1 MVNKMAV
8 NILRSPN
15 LNSEDSVKFAGKN
28 YTFQIDEK
36 NETDQRLILIYMY
49 QLPRFPAKGI
59 KVGMTICRI
68 GETFW
73 HAVASRIKD
82 QDHELA
88 LTESEKAR
96 GIGDEREV
104 LYWGVCLDANS
115 ESFKDY
121 RVHAEINSKYAGRVI
136 QEQEWF
142 IRILPEDLIDIFN
155 EIRKSGD
162 SRVIYTPRPE
172 QQKAL
177 DDLNTYFNEHQ
188 TGGRFLLNCKM
199 RFGKCY
205 TTYKFAEDNHINKI
219 LILTFIPAV
228 EKSWQ
233 DDLLHIKTVY
243 KYYTDDNLKRKDFSL
258 KDKKDPFVVFLSLQN
273 YLGKDGESKETKDK
287 IQKLTNVDWDLLILD
302 EYHFGAWNQRTQ
314 GTIIEEQ
321 EDLTK
326 DYQDSLKGI
335 KDSKDVVKKFGI
347 SPKKTIC
354 LSGTPFRALA
364 RGEFNDKTSS
374 TYSYFNEQER
384 KYPRADDGDW
394 TPEKAYEEFPDMRIF
409 GYDMKAL
416 FPGLANNVVSDD
428 KLLGRSYFS
437 LNKFFETKKDYDSE
451 YGHQFI
457 YEEEIKM
464 WLAIIKGE
472 TVQGKNFPYSNPR
485 LAVNNKNTIWLM
497 SSVNSCIAMTKLLK
511 EDSFFSR
518 YQIIN
523 LSDKGVGAG
532 TAALQ
537 YLRDGMTTAE
547 NTGKLGTIAITVNKL
562 TIGVTVREW
571 SSIFVLKD
579 LASPESYF
587 QAIFRIQTPYKKP
600 NGEIIKR
607 EGFVFDF
614 NIDRAASL
622 LLKYAEESSKE
633 FGYTKMKVAKL
644 IVKYLPI
651 FMNGDMEHP
660 IGEETF
666 YKLAE
671 FGDSRGKP
679 LSKKIRDTKNTTW
692 IQDEDTIAAMLNDP
706 EVSDIIKH
714 VFAHAKFSHSKD
726 REIPPTPEDGF
737 KDKVTLEGR
746 DLGYKLGMK
755 DSKLYLDLDDSD
767 VQTEYENN
775 ETKHIKENLPD
786 NLDEA
791 HKKYFVNGFKKG
803 YVNGVNAPIKKMQC
817 GKSDGLKFVDK
828 VREQFG
834 KDITFNDV
842 TKQKIVN
849 FIRAHLNNIDN
860 IPLEYRGK
868 IYKRWYVDSFEK
880 AAIKALKPIIK
891 AGKDDTSI
899 DDADN
904 VMQHILAR
912 LFEFLYISVYRE
924 TTFDEIFKN
933 ADPNIFLEAV
943 GITKKDFEVLN
954 KYHIFKEDILN
965 GFIREFFENESI
977 GSTLDLTN
985 EEIKKNYRNSFDW
998 FDYGIVEGQEV
1009 ESEIPVKGQ
1018 AFADYVRYQVNSA
1031 VEETE
1036 KKEKEPEIPAVEE
1049 PIVEEKVLRYYLAY
1063 GSNLNLAQ
1071 MSHRCP
1077 TAKKAGIAIIKDYR
1091 LMFKGSVSGNY
1102 LTIERAEGYFV
1113 PAGVFIVEEPDENA
1127 LDRYEGYPNFYY
1139 KKDFVVELKD
1149 DNDNKKTIEAF
1160 TYIMHEERAL
1170 GAPSDEYVQR
1180 VLEGYEEF
1188 GFDARL
1194 LEEAVE
1200 YSSPKFT
1207 KKQAEDQDAPL
1218 IDRIIKVLQDNP
1230 KGLKSGKIAEL
1241 LGVSKKE
1248 INKELYSNKSKFSVD
1263 IFFTWKIK

>member
-1 MVNKMAV
+1 MSVLV
-8 NILRSPN
+8 TRGPN
-15 LNSEDSVKFAGKN
+15 LNTEDTAKLNDKPVV
-28 YTFQIDEK
+28 FQLDDK
-36 NETDQRLILIYMY
+36 NETEQRLILLYMY
-49 QLPRFPAKGI
+49 VLPAFPMHGV
-59 KVGMTICRI
+59 KVGMTICKM

-73 HAVASRIKD
+73 HAVKSRIID
-82 QDHELA
+82 QEHELA
-88 LTESEKAR
+88 LTEQQWSK
-96 GIGDEREV
+96 GYGDTREV
-104 LYWGVCLDANS
+104 IHWGVCLDASS

-121 RVHAEINSKYAGRVI
+121 RVHSEIRSKHAGLVLN
-136 QEQEWF
+136 EQEWF
-142 IRILPEDLIDIFN
+142 VNVHPDDLIEIFN

-162 SRVIYTPRPE
+162 SRVIYVPRAE
-172 QQKAL
+172 QQKAI
-177 DDLNTYFNEHQ
+177 DDLNTYFKKHPV
-188 TGGRFLLNCKM
+188 GGRFLLNCKM
-199 RFGKCY
+199 RFGKCF
-205 TTYKFAEDNHINKI
+205 TTYKFAEENCLNKI

-243 KYYTDDNLKRKDFSL
+243 KYFTDDNLKRKDFNL
-258 KDKKDPFVVFLSLQN
+258 NDEKGPYVVFLSLQN
-273 YLGKDGESKETKDK
+273 YLGKDSESKDTKDK
-287 IQKLTNVDWDLLILD
+287 IQKLKDVDWDLLVLD

-314 GTIIEEQ
+314 GTIDKQ
-321 EDLTK
+321 EDLNE
-326 DYQDSLKGI
+326 DYQKSLKEI
-335 KDSKDVVKKFGI
+335 KDSKDVAKKFGI
-347 SPKKTIC
+347 TPKKTIC

-374 TYSYFNEQER
+374 TYSYFDEQKR
-384 KYPRADDGDW
+384 KYPKSEEGNFSEVD
-394 TPEKAYEEFPDMRIF
+394 PLYEEFPDMRIF

-416 FPGLANNVVSDD
+416 FPGLANSVVSDD

-437 LNKFFETKKDYDSE
+437 LNKFFETKKDYDPE
-451 YGHQFI
+451 YGYQFI
-457 YEEEIKM
+457 YEDEIKM

-472 TVQGKNFPYSNPR
+472 TVQGKNFPYSNPK
-485 LAVNNKNTIWLM
+485 LSVNNKNTIWLM
-497 SSVNSCIAMTKLLK
+497 PSVNSCIAMAKLLE
-511 EDSFFSR
+511 EDNFFSR

-523 LSDKGVGAG
+523 LSAKGVGAG

-587 QAIFRIQTPYKKP
+587 QAIFRIQTPFKKP

-633 FGYTKMKVAKL
+633 FGYTKMQVAKL

-660 IGEETF
+660 IGKETF

-726 REIPPTPEDGF
+726 RDIPPKPEAGF
-737 KDKVTLEGR
+737 KDKVTLEGK
-746 DLGYKLGMK
+746 DLGYKLGME
-755 DSKLYLDLDDSD
+755 DSKLYLDLDDND
-767 VQTEYENN
+767 VQTEYEAN
-775 ETKHIKENLPD
+775 EKKHIDENIPT
-786 NLDEA
+786 NLDETN
-791 HKKYFVNGFKKG
+791 KKYFINGFKNG

-817 GKSDGLKFVDK
+817 GKPDGLKFVDK

-834 KDITFNDV
+834 KDITFTDV

-849 FIRAHLNNIDN
+849 FIRAHLNNIEN
-860 IPLEYRGK
+860 IPAEYRGK
-868 IYKRWYVDSFEK
+868 IYKRWYADSFEK
-880 AAIKALKPIIK
+880 AVIKALRPIIK

-943 GITKKDFEVLN
+943 GITKKEFEVLN

-965 GFIREFFENESI
+965 EFIKEFFENESI

-985 EEIKKNYRNSFDW
+985 PEVLKNYRNSFDW
-998 FDYGIVEGQEV
+998 FDYGIVEGKEV
-1009 ESEIPVKGQ
+1009 ESEIPQKGQ
-1018 AFADYVRYQVNSA
+1018 ALVDYVKHKVNFA
-1031 VEETE
+1031 VDEME
-1036 KKEKEPEIPAVEE
+1036 KKEKAPKVPTIEE
-1049 PIVEEKVLRYYLAY
+1049 LVAEERPHRYYLAY
-1063 GSNLNLAQ
+1063 GSNLNLTQ
-1071 MSHRCP
+1071 MSRRCP
-1077 TAKKAGIAIIKDYR
+1077 TARKAGIAIIKDYR
-1091 LMFKGSVSGNY
+1091 LMFKGSASGNY
-1102 LTIERAEGYFV
+1102 LTIEKAQGYFV
-1113 PAGVFIVEEPDENA
+1113 PVGVFIVEESDENA

-1149 DNDNKKTIEAF
+1149 DGDNKTTINAF
-1160 TYIMHEERAL
+1160 AYIMHEERIL
-1170 GAPSDEYVQR
+1170 GAPSDEYIQR

-1200 YSSPKFT
+1200 YSSPKST
-1207 KKQAEDQDAPL
+1207 KKQVENQDAPL
-1218 IDRIIKVLQDNP
+1218 INRIIKVLRDNP
-1230 KGLKSGKIAEL
+1230 KGLKSGKIAQL

-1248 INKELYSNKSKFSVD
+1248 VNIELYANKSKFSMD

>member
-1 MVNKMAV
+1 MAV
-8 NILRSPN
+8 LVTRSSILN
-15 LNSEDSVKFAGKN
+15 TEDSVKFAGKD
-28 YTFQIDEK
+28 YTFQLDEK

-49 QLPRFPAKGI
+49 QLPRFPGKGI

-88 LTESEKAR
+88 LSESERAR

-162 SRVIYTPRPE
+162 SRVIYTPRAE
-172 QQKAL
+172 QQKAI
-177 DDLNTYFNEHQ
+177 DDLNRYFDEHPI
-188 TGGRFLLNCKM
+188 GGRFLLNCKM

-205 TTYKFAEDNHINKI
+205 TTYKFAEENHINKI

-233 DDLLHIKTVY
+233 DDLLHIKTIY
-243 KYYTDDNLKRKDFSL
+243 KYYTDDNLKRKDFNL

-273 YLGKDGESKETKDK
+273 YLGKDSESNEIKEK
-287 IQKLTNVDWDLLILD
+287 IQKLTDIDWDLLVLD

-314 GTIIEEQ
+314 GTIEQQ
-321 EDLTK
+321 EDLDK
-326 DYQDSLKGI
+326 DYQKNVKEI

-347 SPKKTIC
+347 TPKKTIC

-374 TYSYFNEQER
+374 TYSYFDEQKR
-384 KYPRADDGDW
+384 KYPNSENGDFSVVD
-394 TPEKAYEEFPDMRIF
+394 PNYAMFPDMKIF
-409 GYDMKAL
+409 GYNMKTL
-416 FPGLANNVVSDD
+416 FPGLSNSVVSDD
-428 KLLGRSYFS
+428 KLLGKSYFS
-437 LNKFFETKKDYDSE
+437 LNKFFETKKDYDPN
-451 YGHQFI
+451 YGYQFI

-472 TVQGKNFPYSNPR
+472 TVQGKNFPYSNPK
-485 LAVNNKNTIWLM
+485 LSSNNKNTIWLM
-497 SSVNSCIAMTKLLK
+497 PSVNSCIAMARLLK
-511 EDSFFSR
+511 DDEFFNR

-523 LSDKGVGAG
+523 LSDRGVGAG
-532 TAALQ
+532 MDALQ
-537 YLRDGMTTAE
+537 FLNDGMQAGE
-547 NTGKLGTIAITVNKL
+547 NTGKLGSIAITVNKL
-562 TIGVTVREW
+562 TIGVTVKKW
-571 SSIFVLKD
+571 SSVFVLKD

-587 QAIFRIQTPYKKP
+587 QSIFRIQTPLTKGDEILKK
-600 NGEIIKR
+600 
-607 EGFVFDF
+607 EGYVYDF

-622 LLKYAEESSKE
+622 LLKYADESSKE
-633 FGYTKMKVAKL
+633 HGYTKMQVAKL

-651 FMNGDMEHP
+651 FMNGDMERP

-714 VFAHAKFSHSKD
+714 VFAHAKFQKSKD
-726 REIPPTPEDGF
+726 RNVPLPPEDGF
-737 KDKVTLEGR
+737 KDKVTLGGR
-746 DLGYKLGMK
+746 DLGYKLGME
-755 DSKLYLDLDDSD
+755 DSKLYLDLDDND
-767 VQTEYENN
+767 VQDVYEAN
-775 ETKHIKENLPD
+775 EKKHIEENMPID
-786 NLDEA
+786 LDEV
-791 HKKYFVNGFKKG
+791 HTKYFINGFKKG
-803 YVNGVNAPIKKMQC
+803 YVTGVNAPIKKMQC
-817 GKSDGLKFVDK
+817 GKSDGLKFVDI

-834 KDITFNDV
+834 SDITFTDA
-842 TKQKIVN
+842 TKQKITD
-849 FIRAHLNNIDN
+849 FIRAHLNNIEN
-860 IPLEYRGK
+860 IPVEYRGK
-868 IYKRWYVDSFEK
+868 IYKRWYIDSFEK
-880 AAIKALKPIIK
+880 AVIKALRPIVK
-891 AGKDDTSI
+891 NKDDTSI
-899 DDADN
+899 EDTDN

-943 GITKKDFEVLN
+943 GITKKDFEVVN
-954 KYHIFKEDILN
+954 RYHIFKEDILN

-985 EEIKKNYRNSFDW
+985 EETRRNYRNSFDW
-998 FDYGIVEGQEV
+998 FDYGIVEGQNV
-1009 ESEIPVKGQ
+1009 ESEIPTQGQ
-1018 AFADYVRYQVNSA
+1018 ALSDYLRYQLNKA
-1031 VEETE
+1031 VDEIQKE
-1036 KKEKEPEIPAVEE
+1036 EKELKQIDEE
-1049 PIVEEKVLRYYLAY
+1049 QPKEESATSRYYLAY
-1063 GSNLNLAQ
+1063 GSNLNLEQ

-1077 TAKKAGIAIIKDYR
+1077 GAKKIGIAIINDYR
-1091 LMFKGSVSGNY
+1091 LVFKGSASGNY

-1113 PAGVFIVEEPDENA
+1113 PVGVFAIEEADEIE
-1127 LDRYEGYPNFYY
+1127 LDGYEGYPDFYY
-1139 KKDFVVELKD
+1139 KKDFRVELRD
-1149 DNDNKKTIEAF
+1149 ENDNRSVIDAF
-1160 TYIMHEERAL
+1160 AYIMHEERLL
-1170 GAPSDEYVQR
+1170 GTPTDEYLQR
-1180 VLEGYEEF
+1180 VLTGYEAF
-1188 GFDARL
+1188 GFDVRL

-1200 YSSPKFT
+1200 YSTPKST
-1207 KKQAEDQDAPL
+1207 KKITEIDDNIPL
-1218 IDRIIKVLQDNP
+1218 VDRILNLLRNNS
-1230 KGLKSGKIAEL
+1230 KGLKSGRIAEL

-1248 INKELYSNKSKFSVD
+1248 VNKVLYANKSKFNVD
-1263 IFFTWKIK
+1263 IFFVWRIKE

>member
-1 MVNKMAV
+1 MSVL
-8 NILRSPN
+8 ITRGPN
-15 LNSEDSVKFAGKN
+15 LNTEDSVRINGKPVV
-28 YTFQIDEK
+28 FQLDDK
-36 NETDQRLILIYMY
+36 NETEQRLILVYMY
-49 QLPRFPAKGI
+49 VLPAFPMHGV
-59 KVGMTICRI
+59 KVGMTICKM

-73 HAVASRIKD
+73 HAVKSRIKD
-82 QDHELA
+82 QEHELA
-88 LTESEKAR
+88 LTEQQWSR
-96 GIGDEREV
+96 GYGDTREV
-104 LYWGVCLDANS
+104 IYWGVCLDASS

-121 RVHAEINSKYAGRVI
+121 RVHSEIRSKHAGLVLN
-136 QEQEWF
+136 EQEWF
-142 IRILPEDLIDIFN
+142 VNVHPDDLIDIFN
-155 EIRKSGD
+155 EIRKSGSD
-162 SRVIYTPRPE
+162 RVIYEPRAE
-172 QQKAL
+172 QQKAI
-177 DDLNTYFNEHQ
+177 DDLKTYFDAHPV
-188 TGGRFLLNCKM
+188 GGRFLLNCKM

-205 TTYKFAEDNHINKI
+205 TTYKFAEENNIDKI

-233 DDLLHIKTVY
+233 DDLLHIKKIY
-243 KYYTDDNLKRKDFSL
+243 KYFTDDNLRRNDFSL
-258 KDKKDPFVVFLSLQN
+258 KGRKEPFVVFLSLQN
-273 YLGKDGESKETKDK
+273 YLGKDSESQSTKDK
-287 IQKLTNVDWDLLILD
+287 IKKLQDIDWDLLILD

-314 GTIIEEQ
+314 GTIETQ
-321 EDLTK
+321 EDLDK
-326 DYQDSLKGI
+326 DYQASLKAV
-335 KDSKDVVKKFGI
+335 KDSKDIVKRFNI
-347 SPKKTIC
+347 VPKKTIC

-374 TYSYFNEQER
+374 TYSYFDEQKR
-384 KYPRADDGDW
+384 KYPKSEEGDF
-394 TPEKAYEEFPDMRIF
+394 TVVDSKYAMFPDMKIF

-416 FPGLANNVVSDD
+416 FPGLANSVVSDD

-437 LNKFFETKKDYDSE
+437 LNKFFETKKDYDPN
-451 YGHQFI
+451 YGYQFI

-464 WLAIIKGE
+464 WLAIIKGT

-485 LAVNNKNTIWLM
+485 LSANNKNTIWLM
-497 SSVNSCIAMTKLLK
+497 PSVNSCMAIAKLLR
-511 EDSFFSR
+511 EDEFFSR

-532 TAALQ
+532 ADALS
-537 YLRDGMTTAE
+537 YLNDEMNAGE
-547 NTGKLGTIAITVNKL
+547 NTGKLGSIAITVNKL
-562 TIGVTVREW
+562 TIGVTVKKW
-571 SSIFVLKD
+571 SSVFVLKD

-587 QAIFRIQTPYKKP
+587 QAIFRIQTPYTKGDEILKK
-600 NGEIIKR
+600 

-622 LLKYAEESSKE
+622 LLKYADDSSKE
-633 FGYTKMKVAKL
+633 HGYTKMQVAKL

-714 VFAHAKFSHSKD
+714 VFAHAKFQKAKD
-726 REIPPTPEDGF
+726 GTVPPKPEDGF
-737 KDKVTLEGR
+737 KEKVTLEGK
-746 DLGYKLGMK
+746 DLGYKFGME
-755 DSKLYLDLDDSD
+755 DSNLYLDLDDND
-767 VQTEYENN
+767 VQLQYDAN
-775 ETKHIKENLPD
+775 EKRHIQENLPKD
-786 NLDEA
+786 LDDK
-791 HKKYFVNGFKKG
+791 HRNWFINGFKNG
-803 YVNGVNAPIKKMQC
+803 YRNGVNAPIKKLQC
-817 GKSDGLKFVDK
+817 GKPDGLKFVDK
-828 VREQFG
+828 IREQFG
-834 KDITFNDV
+834 KDITFTDV

-849 FIRAHLNNIDN
+849 FIRAFLNNIEN
-860 IPLEYRGK
+860 IPQEYRGM

-880 AAIKALKPIIK
+880 AVIKALRPIIK
-891 AGKDDTSI
+891 NKDDTTI
-899 DDADN
+899 EDADN

-977 GSTLDLTN
+977 GSTLDLTD
-985 EEIKKNYRNSFDW
+985 EEVKKNYRNSFDW

-1009 ESEIPVKGQ
+1009 ESEIPMKGQ
-1018 AFADYVRYQVNSA
+1018 AFVDYIRYQLNSA
-1031 VEETE
+1031 VEEME
-1036 KKEKEPEIPAVEE
+1036 KKEKEPEAPVDEE
-1049 PIVEEKVLRYYLAY
+1049 PVVEEKPVRYYLAY

-1091 LMFKGSVSGNY
+1091 LMFKGSASGNY

-1113 PAGVFIVEEPDENA
+1113 PVGVFVVEESDERE

-1139 KKDFVVELKD
+1139 KKDFSVELKD
-1149 DNDNKKTIEAF
+1149 ENDNKKTIDAF
-1160 TYIMHEERAL
+1160 AYIMHEERVL
-1170 GAPSDEYVQR
+1170 GAPSDEYIQR

-1200 YSSPKFT
+1200 YSTPKSV
-1207 KKQAEDQDAPL
+1207 KKAVESDEDIPL
-1218 IDRIIKVLQDNP
+1218 IDRIIKILQDNP

-1248 INKELYSNKSKFSVD
+1248 VNKELYANKSRFNVD
-1263 IFFTWKIK
+1263 IFFTWKLRN

>member
-1 MVNKMAV
+1 MSVLV
-8 NILRSPN
+8 TRGLN
-15 LNSEDSVKFAGKN
+15 LNTEDTARLNGKPVV
-28 YTFQIDEK
+28 FQLDDK
-36 NETDQRLILIYMY
+36 NETEQRLILVYMY
-49 QLPRFPAKGI
+49 VLPAFPMHGV
-59 KVGMTICRI
+59 KVGMTICKM

-73 HAVASRIKD
+73 HAVKSRIKD
-82 QDHELA
+82 QEHELA
-88 LTESEKAR
+88 LTEQQWAR
-96 GIGDEREV
+96 GYGDTREV
-104 LYWGVCLDANS
+104 IYWGVCLDASS

-121 RVHAEINSKYAGRVI
+121 RVHSEIRSKHAGLVLN
-136 QEQEWF
+136 EQEWF
-142 IRILPEDLIDIFN
+142 VNVHPDDLIEIFN
-155 EIRKSGD
+155 EIRKSD
-162 SRVIYTPRPE
+162 SDRIIYEPRAE
-172 QQKAL
+172 QQKAI
-177 DDLNTYFNEHQ
+177 DDLKTYFDAHPV
-188 TGGRFLLNCKM
+188 GGRFLLNCKM

-205 TTYKFAEDNHINKI
+205 TTYKFAEENNIDKI

-233 DDLLHIKTVY
+233 DDLLHIKKVY
-243 KYYTDDNLKRKDFSL
+243 KYFTDDNLRRNDFSL
-258 KDKKDPFVVFLSLQN
+258 KGKKEPFVVFLSLQN
-273 YLGKDGESKETKDK
+273 YLGKDSESQSTKDK
-287 IQKLTNVDWDLLILD
+287 IKKLQDIDWDLLILD

-314 GTIIEEQ
+314 GTIETQ
-321 EDLTK
+321 EDLDK
-326 DYQDSLKGI
+326 DYQASLKTV
-335 KDSKDVVKKFGI
+335 KDSKDIVKRFNI
-347 SPKKTIC
+347 TPKKTIC

-374 TYSYFNEQER
+374 TYSYFDEQKR
-384 KYPRADDGDW
+384 KYPKSEEGDF
-394 TPEKAYEEFPDMRIF
+394 TVVDPKYAMFPDMKIF

-416 FPGLANNVVSDD
+416 FPGLANSVVSDD

-437 LNKFFETKKDYDSE
+437 LNKFFETKKDYDPE
-451 YGHQFI
+451 YGYQFI

-472 TVQGKNFPYSNPR
+472 TVQGKNFPYSNPK

-497 SSVNSCIAMTKLLK
+497 PSVNSCIAMAKLLE

-523 LSDKGVGAG
+523 LSAKGVGAG

-537 YLRDGMTTAE
+537 YLRDGMTAAE

-587 QAIFRIQTPYKKP
+587 QAIFRIQTPYKKQS
-600 NGEIIKR
+600 GEIIKH

-633 FGYTKMKVAKL
+633 FGYTKMQVAKL

-714 VFAHAKFSHSKD
+714 VFAHAKFTHSKD
-726 REIPPTPEDGF
+726 RDVPPKPEDGF
-737 KDKVTLEGR
+737 KDKVTLEGK
-746 DLGYKLGMK
+746 DLGYKLGME
-755 DSKLYLDLDDSD
+755 DSKLYLDLDDND
-767 VQTEYENN
+767 VQADYEAN
-775 ETKHIKENLPD
+775 EAKHIKENIPT
-786 NLDEA
+786 NLDEI
-791 HKKYFVNGFKKG
+791 HKKYFINGFKKG

-817 GKSDGLKFVDK
+817 GKPDGLKFVDK

-834 KDITFNDV
+834 ADITFTDA

-849 FIRAHLNNIDN
+849 FIRAYLNNIEN
-860 IPLEYRGK
+860 IPAEYRGK
-868 IYKRWYVDSFEK
+868 IYKRWYADSFEK
-880 AAIKALKPIIK
+880 AVIKALRPIIK

-933 ADPNIFLEAV
+933 ADPHIFLEAV
-943 GITKKDFEVLN
+943 GITKEDFEVLN

-977 GSTLDLTN
+977 GSTLDLSN
-985 EEIKKNYRNSFDW
+985 PEVLKNYRNSFDW

-1009 ESEIPVKGQ
+1009 ESEIPTKGQ
-1018 AFADYVRYQVNSA
+1018 AFVDYVRYQLNEA
-1031 VEETE
+1031 VDEME
-1036 KKEKEPEIPAVEE
+1036 KKERAKTQVVEE
-1049 PIVEEKVLRYYLAY
+1049 PVVEERPLRYYLAY
-1063 GSNLNLAQ
+1063 GSNLNLEQ
-1071 MSHRCP
+1071 MSNRCP
-1077 TAKKAGIAIIKDYR
+1077 TAKKAGIAIINNYR
-1091 LMFKGSVSGNY
+1091 LMFKGSASGNY

-1113 PAGVFIVEEPDENA
+1113 PVGVFVIEESDESA

-1139 KKDFVVELKD
+1139 KKDFRVELRD
-1149 DNDNKKTIEAF
+1149 DNDNRSMIDAF
-1160 TYIMHEERAL
+1160 VYVMHEERVL
-1170 GAPSDEYVQR
+1170 GAPADEYVQR
-1180 VLEGYEEF
+1180 VLKGYEAF

-1200 YSSPKFT
+1200 YSTPKSVR
-1207 KKQAEDQDAPL
+1207 KVVEVEDDVPL
-1218 IDRIIKVLQDNP
+1218 IDKIDQLLKNNP

-1248 INKELYSNKSKFSVD
+1248 ANKALYANKEKFSVD
-1263 IFFTWKIK
+1263 IFFTWRLK

>member
-1 MVNKMAV
+1 MSISINRGS
-8 NILRSPN
+8 ILN
-15 LNSEDSVKFAGKN
+15 TEDSVKFVGKD
-28 YTFQIDEK
+28 YVFQLDEK

-49 QLPRFPAKGI
+49 QLPRFPGKGI
-59 KVGMTICRI
+59 KVGMTICKM

-73 HAVASRIKD
+73 HAIASRIKD

-177 DDLNTYFNEHQ
+177 DDLHTYFDAHPV
-188 TGGRFLLNCKM
+188 GGRFLLNCKM

-258 KDKKDPFVVFLSLQN
+258 KGKKDPFVVFLSLQN
-273 YLGKDGESKETKDK
+273 YLGKDSESKETKDK
-287 IQKLTNVDWDLLILD
+287 IQKLMDVDWDLLVLD

-314 GTIIEEQ
+314 GTIEQQ

-326 DYQDSLKGI
+326 DYQDSLKGM
-335 KDSKDVVKKFGI
+335 KDAKDVVKKFGI

-364 RGEFNDKTSS
+364 RGEFNDETSS

-384 KYPRADDGDW
+384 KYPHADEGDW
-394 TPEKAYEEFPDMRIF
+394 TPEKAYEEFPDMKIF

-416 FPGLANNVVSDD
+416 FPGLANSVVSDD

-451 YGHQFI
+451 YGYQFI

-472 TVQGKNFPYSNPR
+472 TVQGKNFPYSNPK

-497 SSVNSCIAMTKLLK
+497 PSVNSCIAMAKLLE

-523 LSDKGVGAG
+523 LSAKGVGAG
-532 TAALQ
+532 TTALQ
-537 YLRDGMTTAE
+537 YLRDGMTAAE

-600 NGEIIKR
+600 SGEIIKR

-633 FGYTKMKVAKL
+633 FSYTKMQVAKL

-714 VFAHAKFSHSKD
+714 VFAHAKFSKSKD
-726 REIPPTPEDGF
+726 RDRPLPPEDGF

-746 DLGYKLGMK
+746 DLGYKLGME
-755 DSKLYLDLDDSD
+755 DSKLYLDLDDD
-767 VQTEYENN
+767 EVQGKYEEN
-775 ETKHIKENLPD
+775 EQKHIKDNIPA
-786 NLDEA
+786 NLDET
-791 HKKYFVNGFKKG
+791 HKKYFINGFKKG
-803 YVNGVNAPIKKMQC
+803 YVAGVNAPIKKMQC
-817 GKSDGLKFVDK
+817 GKPDGLKFVDK

-849 FIRAHLNNIDN
+849 FIRAYLNNVDN
-860 IPLEYRGK
+860 IPAEYRGK

-880 AAIKALKPIIK
+880 TVIKALRPIIK
-891 AGKDDTSI
+891 NKDDTSI
-899 DDADN
+899 EDADN

-943 GITKKDFEVLN
+943 GITKNDFEILN

-985 EEIKKNYRNSFDW
+985 EEVKKNYRNSFDW
-998 FDYGIVEGQEV
+998 FDYGIVEGKEV
-1009 ESEIPVKGQ
+1009 ESETPTKGQ
-1018 AFADYVRYQVNSA
+1018 AFFDYVRYQLNKTPD
-1031 VEETE
+1031 ETGGKNE
-1036 KKEKEPEIPAVEE
+1036 TQDHEEPEI
-1049 PIVEEKVLRYYLAY
+1049 EEKKLRYYLAY
-1063 GSNLNLAQ
+1063 GSNLNLEQ
-1071 MSHRCP
+1071 MSHRCS
-1077 TAKKAGIAIIKDYR
+1077 TAKKVGIAIINNYR
-1091 LMFKGSVSGNY
+1091 LMFKGSASGNY
-1102 LTIERAEGYFV
+1102 LTIEMAEGYFV
-1113 PAGVFIVEEPDENA
+1113 PVGVFAIEESDESA
-1127 LDRYEGYPNFYY
+1127 LDVYEGYPSFYY
-1139 KKDFVVELKD
+1139 KKDFRVELRD
-1149 DNDNKKTIEAF
+1149 DNDNKNIIDAF
-1160 TYIMHEERAL
+1160 AYIMHEERVL
-1170 GAPSDEYVQR
+1170 GAPSDEYVQK
-1180 VLEGYEEF
+1180 VLAGYEAF
-1188 GFDARL
+1188 GFDERL

-1200 YSSPKFT
+1200 YSTPKST
-1207 KKQAEDQDAPL
+1207 RKTNKTDDNVPL
-1218 IDRIIKVLQDNP
+1218 VDRITKLLNDNP
-1230 KGLKSGKIAEL
+1230 KGLKSGKIAEQ

-1248 INKELYSNKSKFSVD
+1248 INKTLYANKDKFKVD
-1263 IFFTWKIK
+1263 IFFTWKLK